1 MTGTKYMNL
10 QWNDFQDNAKSLFQ
24 SLRNDSSFTDV
35 TLACN
40 GIQIEVH
47 KVILCGSSPFFT
59 SILKAKPSH
68 PLIYLRGIKAENLV
82 SIVDFIYNGQV
93 NVLEENLNEFLDVA
107 EEFKL
112 KGLMREKPEVIES
125 NIEEAESENR
135 VEEVTFVTSDRIK
148 KEDKLD
154 TFNKESTDFESGK
167 TRRNARKSNVEFQGG
182 LDDLD
187 AKLKSMM
194 ERVSK
199 VWTCKVCGK
208 TTGKVKDNLKKHVEN
223 KHIEGVSYP
232 CDRCDQKL
240 KSRTSLNFHNYRFHS
255 TKPLE
260 EIVLQENASGT
271 SPCSDDEIFLGD
283 VDYLFAGKDVE
294 LSIRLA
300 L

>member
-107 EEFKL
+107 
-112 KGLMREKPEVIES
+112 
-125 NIEEAESENR
+125 
-135 VEEVTFVTSDRIK
+135 
-148 KEDKLD
+148 KEDNGSSL
-154 TFNKESTDFESGK
+154 
-167 TRRNARKSNVEFQGG
+167 
-182 LDDLD
+182 
-187 AKLKSMM
+187 
-194 ERVSK
+194 
-199 VWTCKVCGK
+199 
-208 TTGKVKDNLKKHVEN
+208 
-223 KHIEGVSYP
+223 
-232 CDRCDQKL
+232 DRCVRVVQL
-240 KSRTSLNFHNYRFHS
+240 SL
-255 TKPLE
+255 
-260 EIVLQENASGT
+260 ILQLTRIASN
-271 SPCSDDEIFLGD
+271 SLI
-283 VDYLFAGKDVE
+283 A
-294 LSIRLA
+294 
-300 L
+300 

>member
-1 MTGTKYMNL
+1 MTATKYMNL
-10 QWNDFQDNAKSLFQ
+10 QWNDFQDNAKSLFH

-40 GIQIEVH
+40 GIQIQVH
-47 KVILCGSSPFFT
+47 RVILSASSPFFT

-107 EEFKL
+107 EELKL
-112 KGLMREKPEVIES
+112 KGLIREKPEVVES
-125 NIEEAESENR
+125 NLEEAESEHK
-135 VEEVTFVTSDRIK
+135 VEEVTFFTPNRVK
-148 KEDKLD
+148 KEDDKLD
-154 TFNKESTDFESGK
+154 TSNKESTDVETVK
-167 TRRNARKSNVEFQGG
+167 RKRNTRKLNVEFQGG
-182 LDDLD
+182 FDDLD
-187 AKLKSMM
+187 TKLKSMM
-194 ERVSK
+194 EKVSK

-232 CDRCDQKL
+232 CERCDLKL

-260 EIVLQENASGT
+260 EIVLQENVTGT
-271 SPCSDDEIFLGD
+271 SDDEIVLDD
-283 VDYLFAGKDVE
+283 VDYLFAGQDVG
-294 LSIRLA
+294 LSPD
-300 L
+300 